1 MNGGTKPYHTAAP
14 AVDAGIIPPNPSPR
28 RPQPHGRQEDTVAQ
42 NASAPDAETAYRR
55 LGIYPII
62 NAAGSITRLGGTR
75 TRPETLA
82 LMSQAARIMVNIDD
96 LNRAA
101 GQEIARITGA
111 EAGFVCSGAAGG
123 LLLQAAA
130 CIAGNDPVK
139 MRQLPD
145 TQGMKNEIV
154 IHTMHRFPYD
164 QAYRAAGAKM
174 VEFGD
179 YLFAHP
185 WQLEGAINDRTAAV
199 AYLCAPFSS
208 NKVLPLPSV
217 CEIAHAR
224 GVPVIVDAASM
235 LPPRD
240 NLYRYLRDGA
250 DLVVYSGGKG
260 IRGPQG
266 SGILVGRADLIEA
279 AAAQANPAQFLG
291 RGMKVAKEEI
301 IGLVAALTA
310 FVQEDEAAEMDAYR
324 ALAQQVVD
332 ALIEIPNLQ
341 VTLEHD
347 ADNYLIPHAVI
358 RFTGQWRGPSRNAA
372 AAALEQGSPSIHL
385 HQLGGS
391 RELAV
396 DPLNLTEA
404 ETRTVIQRLRQELTR

>member
-1 MNGGTKPYHTAAP
+1 MADSNSAW
-14 AVDAGIIPPNPSPR
+14 DAGAVL
-28 RPQPHGRQEDTVAQ
+28 Q
-42 NASAPDAETAYRR
+42 R
-55 LGIYPII
+55 LGVAPII

-75 TRPETLA
+75 TRPETLE
-82 LMSQAARIMVNIDD
+82 LMEQAARIMVNIDE

-101 GQEIARITGA
+101 GQEVARLTGA

-145 TQGMKNEIV
+145 TEGMKNEIV

-185 WQLEGAINDRTAAV
+185 WQLEGAINERTAAV

-208 NKVLPLPSV
+208 DRVMPLEQV
-217 CEIAHAR
+217 CEIAHAHD
-224 GVPVIVDAASM
+224 VPVIVDGASM
-235 LPPRD
+235 LPPRA
-240 NLYRYLRDGA
+240 NLYRYLQAGA
-250 DLVVYSGGKG
+250 DMVVYSGGKG
-260 IRGPQG
+260 VRGPQG

-279 AAAQANPAQFLG
+279 AAAQASPAQFLG
-291 RGMKVAKEEI
+291 RGMKVAKEEV
-301 IGLVAALTA
+301 IGLVASLAA
-310 FVQEDEAAEMDAYR
+310 FVEEDEAAEMAAYR
-324 ALAQQVVD
+324 AMVQPVVD
-332 ALIEIPNLQ
+332 ALVELPGLN

-347 ADNYLIPHAVI
+347 SNNYLIPHAVI
-358 RFTGQWRGPSRNAA
+358 RFTDEWRGPSRDAVAA
-372 AAALEQGSPSIHL
+372 AMELGNPSIHL
-385 HQLGGS
+385 HQLGGP
-391 RELAV
+391 RQLAV
-396 DPLNLTEA
+396 DPLNLTEE
-404 ETRTVIQRLRQELTR
+404 ETQIVIRRLREELTK